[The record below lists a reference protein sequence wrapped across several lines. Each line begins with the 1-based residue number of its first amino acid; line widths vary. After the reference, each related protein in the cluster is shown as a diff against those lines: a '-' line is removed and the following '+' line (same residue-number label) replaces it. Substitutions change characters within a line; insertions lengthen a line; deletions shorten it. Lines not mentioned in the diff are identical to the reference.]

1 MADETENTGT
11 TPIVLQLTPDE
22 LALVCEALDSH
33 IYSQLSDPEYRNDGY
48 VRSPG
53 SADAEKAC
61 EIGDAEALLSRL
73 EPYLRDDT
81 SSDAS

>member
-1 MADETENTGT
+1 MDDNDDAPR

-33 IYSQLSDPEYRNDGY
+33 IFWQLSDPEYRNDGY

-53 SADAEKAC
+53 SDDPQKSS
-61 EIGDAEALLSRL
+61 EIAEAESLLGRL
-73 EPYLRDDT
+73 EPYLRDDA
-81 SSDAS
+81 DGAS